1 MNFFTAKNIGCF
13 RDTGRRAISPLEGR
27 SRLLKGSY
35 RRRKYAIR
43 KCALAAQKRGFRV
56 FAVQHGGWCA
66 ASRTGHLTYS
76 RYGRSNRCRNGKG
89 GPWANDVYVLKGQR
103 KHYLRLLS
111 HATLK
116 ILVVL
121 NRRVHFGSRNYFV
134 TLFCLYHSISET
146 FTFLSFMHINKKV
159 EESRRPICNN
169 SFIHAGHFDAFFVLF
184 LTNAAI
190 NFLNVS
196 KNEPMKYFRE
206 SGI

>member
-1 MNFFTAKNIGCF
+1 MTLLLWRESILQSRFSGLPFMNSLNPPLRFHFDSQLQEYKSIKYFIFHLILHFSMNFFTAKNIGCF

-103 KHYLRLLS
+103 KHYLRLF
-111 HATLK
+111 K
-116 ILVVL
+116 RILVVL
-121 NRRVHFGSRNYFV
+121 NRR
-134 TLFCLYHSISET
+134 FC
-146 FTFLSFMHINKKV
+146 
-159 EESRRPICNN
+159 
-169 SFIHAGHFDAFFVLF
+169 FVLDKCRHKF
-184 LTNAAI
+184 
-190 NFLNVS
+190 
-196 KNEPMKYFRE
+196 P
-206 SGI
+206 

>member
-1 MNFFTAKNIGCF
+1 MTFFTAKNIGCF

-89 GPWANDVYVLKGQR
+89 GPWANDVYVLRGQ
-103 KHYLRLLS
+103 
-111 HATLK
+111 
-116 ILVVL
+116 
-121 NRRVHFGSRNYFV
+121 
-134 TLFCLYHSISET
+134 TLFT
-146 FTFLSFMHINKKV
+146 
-159 EESRRPICNN
+159 
-169 SFIHAGHFDAFFVLF
+169 AF
-184 LTNAAI
+184 
-190 NFLNVS
+190 
-196 KNEPMKYFRE
+196 
-206 SGI
+206 

>member
-1 MNFFTAKNIGCF
+1 M
-13 RDTGRRAISPLEGR
+13 
-27 SRLLKGSY
+27 
-35 RRRKYAIR
+35 
-43 KCALAAQKRGFRV
+43 

-121 NRRVHFGSRNYFV
+121 NRRVHLEAG
-134 TLFCLYHSISET
+134 TIS
-146 FTFLSFMHINKKV
+146 
-159 EESRRPICNN
+159 
-169 SFIHAGHFDAFFVLF
+169 
-184 LTNAAI
+184 
-190 NFLNVS
+190 
-196 KNEPMKYFRE
+196 
-206 SGI
+206 